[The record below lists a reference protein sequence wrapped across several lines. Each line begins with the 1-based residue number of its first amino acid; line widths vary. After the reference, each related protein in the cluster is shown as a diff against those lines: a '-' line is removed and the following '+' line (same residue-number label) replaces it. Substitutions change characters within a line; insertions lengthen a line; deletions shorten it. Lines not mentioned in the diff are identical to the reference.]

1 MGRNSFVLY
10 TEYKEP
16 ISLLSVEEKAQLL
29 EAIFEYADGNEVELK
44 GAAMMA
50 FSFIKAQM
58 DRDTEKYEEI
68 CKKRREAGAK
78 GGAPIGNKNA
88 KQAKQANGCI
98 NNQNKQTQAKQPDND
113 NDNEDDNENDNVND
127 NENDNENVSKKRKV
141 KKKSTLSLYENV
153 KANYPLSENMDITLT
168 KWFTYRDSIKKP
180 LTEKSIEQ
188 LIEKV
193 MALER
198 QYGYSA
204 VDKCF
209 NNSISNGYQ
218 GVFLDKIAATPIKD
232 NKNDVDEWFRKE
244 LGG

>member
-88 KQAKQANGCI
+88 KQAK
-98 NNQNKQTQAKQPDND
+98 
-113 NDNEDDNENDNVND
+113 
-127 NENDNENVSKKRKV
+127 R
-141 KKKSTLSLYENV
+141 
-153 KANYPLSENMDITLT
+153 
-168 KWFTYRDSIKKP
+168 
-180 LTEKSIEQ
+180 
-188 LIEKV
+188 
-193 MALER
+193 
-198 QYGYSA
+198 
-204 VDKCF
+204 
-209 NNSISNGYQ
+209 
-218 GVFLDKIAATPIKD
+218 
-232 NKNDVDEWFRKE
+232 
-244 LGG
+244 